1 MSMPIY
7 RVMAQKREDKE
18 REELEKKEKE
28 EVSIQL
34 DEHIIVRTQIW
45 EILGEYSTWH
55 PYNCARS

>member
-18 REELEKKEKE
+18 KEELEKKERE
-28 EVSIQL
+28 EASIQL
-34 DEHIIVRTQIW
+34 DKHIIVHAQIW

-55 PYNCARS
+55 PYNWVRS

>member
-34 DEHIIVRTQIW
+34 DEHIIVRTQI
-45 EILGEYSTWH
+45 
-55 PYNCARS
+55 